1 MSALCS
7 FLITA
12 VLAAEPAATLAD
24 VAFITGHWQGR
35 TAEGFSEEVWTAPEG
50 DGMLGMW
57 RWVEGGKA
65 AVLELL
71 TIRQE
76 ASGPVL
82 RLRHFNGALVA
93 REEKDKPVELPLVS
107 RAGGEAVFEGP
118 SSTGGQVRLTY
129 KREGDNALLVTL
141 EKGGQKVPFRFERA
155 R

>member
-1 MSALCS
+1 MGALSC
-7 FLITA
+7 FLIS
-12 VLAAEPAATLAD
+12 AALTGEPATMAD
-24 VAFITGHWQGR
+24 VAFIAGHWQGR

-93 REEKDKPVELPLVS
+93 REEKDKPVELPLVGK
-107 RAGGEAVFEGP
+107 AAGEAVFEGR
-118 SSTGGQVRLTY
+118 SAGGGVLRLIY
-129 KREGDNALLVTL
+129 RRDGDNGLSVTL
-141 EKGGQKVPFRFERA
+141 EKDGQKTPFRFERA
-155 R
+155 SR